1 MQSDIIIIDSHK
13 MCCTYCLTNV
23 VCALS
28 SVGDI
33 KELRASLDEG
43 QIQVVYKKNVIGQK
57 ALTHMVDQAIHRV
70 YYHPPTEDL
79 AL

>member
-43 QIQVVYKKNVIGQK
+43 QIQVVYKKTLLVRKLLHIW
-57 ALTHMVDQAIHRV
+57 LTKLSTEYITT
-70 YYHPPTEDL
+70 PPL
-79 AL
+79 KI